1 MVSGIAGHCCH
12 HLRSDGG
19 DVDGNLGLLPFTGIV
34 LPFVSHGTLSE
45 LMLVLLICVVCSRA
59 FLCSTTI
66 SDLRGPENRRYFGV
80 GALLVLTVGAIV
92 LLQGGYK
99 LLIEAPSRAT
109 HVRYGIQQD
118 LSIKKVYNP
127 RLYVLTDT
135 LDVKASIEDRNH
147 ILLRNSEGEYQLPT
161 LASDRH
167 MLQFIKEN
175 RDEERGFGTE
185 PVLSYTETVCTL
197 HGLNYHLFGGVWKD
211 SEVERQKLVRQ
222 THAQKRYFP
231 LLSEEAC
238 VIPDTQSLVSL

>member
-1 MVSGIAGHCCH
+1 M
-12 HLRSDGG
+12 
-19 DVDGNLGLLPFTGIV
+19 
-34 LPFVSHGTLSE
+34 
-45 LMLVLLICVVCSRA
+45 
-59 FLCSTTI
+59 
-66 SDLRGPENRRYFGV
+66 
-80 GALLVLTVGAIV
+80 
-92 LLQGGYK
+92 
-99 LLIEAPSRAT
+99 
-109 HVRYGIQQD
+109 
-118 LSIKKVYNP
+118 YNP

-147 ILLRNSEGEYQLPT
+147 ILLRNSDGEYQLPT

-222 THAQKRYFP
+222 TYAQKRYFP
-231 LLSEEAC
+231 PLSEEAC
-238 VIPDTQSLVSL
+238 VIPEAPVTGELFELLGSGEPIDPLDAQRAVPLVALSTVQAES